1 MPAIMAKGIGSKLPP
16 TQSERS
22 GAIRAVSVS
31 ALCCGFTGKAAMKN
45 SLRIALLIDADNAS
59 VSTLDYVLGEIAD
72 LGMAN
77 VRRAYGDWGS
87 PHLKGW
93 REALLSNA
101 IQPVQQIAY
110 TSKGNA
116 SDMAMVIE
124 AMDLLHGGDFDAFAL
139 MSSDSDFTPLVMRLR
154 SANMHVYGFGKS
166 QAPAA
171 FKRACSVFFY
181 VDAQEEA
188 APAQEQKAGTAPA
201 SAGATPAAPATP
213 GRKSKNELRGD
224 AGLVN
229 LLRNATEATKRED
242 GWSHLGT
249 VGQYLVNRSSFT
261 PKNYGYSTLKPLIVA
276 TEMFELHEDGNHLRA
291 RPASKAAKKKAT
303 KKAAKAA
310 KAAAPAKK

>member
-1 MPAIMAKGIGSKLPP
+1 
-16 TQSERS
+16 
-22 GAIRAVSVS
+22 
-31 ALCCGFTGKAAMKN
+31 MKN

-72 LGMAN
+72 LGTAN

-87 PHLKGW
+87 PHLKSW

-110 TSKGNA
+110 TAKGNA

-154 SANMHVYGFGKS
+154 SANKQVYGFGKS
-166 QAPAA
+166 LAPTA

-181 VDAQEEA
+181 VDAQEENTSAPEQKTESATSPAVAVAQPAKPHA
-188 APAQEQKAGTAPA
+188 APAGTATIKLVQPKKK
-201 SAGATPAAPATP
+201 T
-213 GRKSKNELRGD
+213 KNELRAD
-224 AGLVN
+224 TGLVN
-229 LLRNATEATKRED
+229 MLRNATEATKRED

-276 TEMFELHEDGNHLRA
+276 TDLFELHGDGNHLRA
-291 RPASKAAKKKAT
+291 KPTSKASKKVAKKAMKVVVE
-303 KKAAKAA
+303 
-310 KAAAPAKK
+310 PAKQ

>member
-1 MPAIMAKGIGSKLPP
+1 
-16 TQSERS
+16 
-22 GAIRAVSVS
+22 
-31 ALCCGFTGKAAMKN
+31 MKN

-59 VSTLDYVLGEIAD
+59 VATLDYVLGEIAD

-87 PHLKGW
+87 PHLRGW
-93 REALLSNA
+93 REALLANA

-124 AMDLLHGGDFDAFAL
+124 AMDLLHAGAFDAFAL

-181 VDAQEEA
+181 VDAQDEAAAAPEAKPAA
-188 APAQEQKAGTAPA
+188 APAAAKPVAPA
-201 SAGATPAAPATP
+201 EAATPQVQPKRRST
-213 GRKSKNELRGD
+213 NELRGD
-224 AGLVN
+224 TNLVN
-229 LLRNATEATKRED
+229 LLRSATEATKRED
-242 GWSHLGT
+242 GWSHLAT

-261 PKNYGYSTLKPLIVA
+261 PKNYGYSTLKPLLLA
-276 TEMFELHEDGNHLRA
+276 TELFEFDNDGNHLRA
-291 RPASKAAKKKAT
+291 KPPGKAAKKGAKPAAR
-303 KKAAKAA
+303 KQAAKQPDAN
-310 KAAAPAKK
+310 APPA

>member
-1 MPAIMAKGIGSKLPP
+1 
-16 TQSERS
+16 
-22 GAIRAVSVS
+22 
-31 ALCCGFTGKAAMKN
+31 MKN

-87 PHLKGW
+87 PNLKGW
-93 REALLSNA
+93 REALLANA

-124 AMDLLHGGDFDAFAL
+124 AMDLLHAGDFDAFAL

-166 QAPAA
+166 QAPNA

-181 VDAQEEA
+181 VDAQDEA
-188 APAQEQKAGTAPA
+188 APARESRPEPAPA
-201 SAGATPAAPATP
+201 ASAPAHEKAPSPDAPLAQPRRRTTH
-213 GRKSKNELRGD
+213 ELRGD
-224 AGLVN
+224 TSLAN
-229 LLRNATEATKRED
+229 LLRTAVEATKRED

-261 PKNYGYSTLKPLIVA
+261 PKNYGYSTLKPLMVA
-276 TEMFELHEDGNHLRA
+276 TELFEFDQESHHLRA
-291 RPASKAAKKKAT
+291 KPAGRTAKQAAKKAATKAAKKPKD
-303 KKAAKAA
+303 
-310 KAAAPAKK
+310 APAP

>member
-1 MPAIMAKGIGSKLPP
+1 
-16 TQSERS
+16 
-22 GAIRAVSVS
+22 
-31 ALCCGFTGKAAMKN
+31 MKN

-87 PHLKGW
+87 PHLRGW
-93 REALLSNA
+93 REALLANA

-110 TSKGNA
+110 TAKGNA

-124 AMDLLHGGDFDAFAL
+124 AMDLLHGGGFDAFAL

-166 QAPAA
+166 QAPTA

-181 VDAQEEA
+181 VDAQEEPAPAAEQKAEPVAATA
-188 APAQEQKAGTAPA
+188 APAAKASG
-201 SAGATPAAPATP
+201 GAATIQLVQP
-213 GRKSKNELRGD
+213 SRKSKNELCGD
-224 AGLVN
+224 TGLVN
-229 LLRNATEATKRED
+229 LLRNATEASKRED

-276 TEMFELHEDGNHLRA
+276 TDLFELHEDGNHLRPK
-291 RPASKAAKKKAT
+291 PAGKPGKKAAKKT
-303 KKAAKAA
+303 AKAA
-310 KAAAPAKK
+310 SAKH

>member
-1 MPAIMAKGIGSKLPP
+1 
-16 TQSERS
+16 
-22 GAIRAVSVS
+22 
-31 ALCCGFTGKAAMKN
+31 MKN

-87 PHLKGW
+87 PNLKGW
-93 REALLSNA
+93 REALLANA

-124 AMDLLHGGDFDAFAL
+124 AMDLLHAGDFDAFAL

-166 QAPAA
+166 QAPTA

-181 VDAQEEA
+181 VDAQDEA
-188 APAQEQKAGTAPA
+188 AHVPGSKPEPEPAPA
-201 SAGATPAAPATP
+201 ASAPVPERRRRRPLRWHSRAAGPPTNCAATPAWPTCCVPRSKPPSARTAGRTWAPWASTWSTAARSPRKTTAT
-213 GRKSKNELRGD
+213 
-224 AGLVN
+224 A
-229 LLRNATEATKRED
+229 
-242 GWSHLGT
+242 
-249 VGQYLVNRSSFT
+249 RSS
-261 PKNYGYSTLKPLIVA
+261 
-276 TEMFELHEDGNHLRA
+276 R
-291 RPASKAAKKKAT
+291 
-303 KKAAKAA
+303 
-310 KAAAPAKK
+310 